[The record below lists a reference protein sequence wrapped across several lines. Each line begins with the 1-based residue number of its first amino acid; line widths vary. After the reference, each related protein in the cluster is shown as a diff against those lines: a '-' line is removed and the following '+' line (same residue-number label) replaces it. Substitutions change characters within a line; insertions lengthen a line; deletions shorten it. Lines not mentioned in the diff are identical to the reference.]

1 MKALATYKK
10 KRRFNETPEPEGS
23 GKAHKN
29 HKLQYVIQRHDA
41 SHLHYDFRLEV
52 NGVLKSWAVPK
63 GPSLNPADKR
73 LAVQVE
79 DHPLAYGKFEGEI
92 PEGNYGAGTVAI
104 WDKGTYEPEEADGKD
119 IEEAIDRDI
128 EKGSLK
134 FMLHGGKLN
143 GSFALVRMKN
153 GKGNNW
159 LLIKHDDEYAIR
171 KPYDP
176 DAAQATTRTKS
187 RRKEKRAIKAAAA
200 PPSVRSGKNEK
211 LKQTIT
217 PMMAQLDDKPF
228 DNDNWIF
235 EIKWDGYRAV
245 AEVGD
250 TPVRLY
256 SRNGL
261 SFEALY
267 PRIFE
272 ALQKIKKEAVLDGE
286 IVVMDKDD
294 RPSFQKLQQYGEN
307 PTLPLLYYVFDC
319 LSYQGKDITDLPL
332 LERKKIA
339 KSLVPKNSVIRY
351 SDHIVGEGKE
361 FFTHVVKLNVEGMI
375 AKRADST
382 YHPGKRTRDWLKIK
396 NHNTQEAII
405 AGYTAPR
412 GGRQH
417 FGALLLGIREGNKLK
432 YIGHTGTGFTDLQ
445 LKEMYLKLKALERDS
460 SPFEG
465 KIPVNSPVTWVE
477 PTLVCEVKFAELTDE
492 GILRQAV
499 FMGLRIDKSARE
511 ANHIDVAVKPE
522 KKRALKKVV
531 DKKPAAR
538 QKKAAKQPATKEETV
553 KDIALKIDGHKVE
566 FTNLNKFYWPEEGI
580 TKGNLVDYYNSMY
593 KFILPYLKDRPESL
607 RRNPNGI
614 IDHGFYHKDAGDA
627 APGFVK
633 TKTIYSEAANK
644 DIEYIICND
653 RATLLYLNN
662 LGCIELNPWNS
673 TIKHLDYPD
682 YLVMDIDPSEK
693 NTFEEVVDTALVIK
707 EILDKAGA
715 KSYCKTSGA
724 TGLHIYVPMHAQY
737 TYEQVRAFAEIIA
750 TLARQALPDTTT
762 MERSLNKRKGRIYLD
777 YLQNKRG
784 QTLAAAYSVRPVPG
798 ASVSTP
804 LLWKEV
810 KHGLSPLDFTIFNV
824 QKRLVKNGDLFQNVL
839 KEKTNLKKCL
849 AVLESM

>member
-1 MKALATYKK
+1 MKTLTTYNK
-10 KRRFNETPEPEGS
+10 KRHFNNTPEPRGEA
-23 GKAHKN
+23 KATGN
-29 HKLQYVIQRHDA
+29 HKLQFVIQRHDA
-41 SHLHYDFRLEV
+41 SRLHFDFRLEV

-63 GPSLNPADKR
+63 GPSLNPGDRR

-92 PEGNYGAGTVAI
+92 PEGNYGAGTVEI
-104 WDKGTYEPEEADGKD
+104 WDRGTYEPETVKSKD
-119 IEEAIDRDI
+119 AEEEIARDI
-128 EKGSLK
+128 ENGSLK
-134 FMLHGGKLN
+134 FILHGDKLN

-159 LLIKHDDEYAIR
+159 LLIKHDDEYATREPYQADGIKT
-171 KPYDP
+171 KPV
-176 DAAQATTRTKS
+176 AKRTKA
-187 RRKEKRAIKAAAA
+187 RTKQAEAGIT
-200 PPSVRSGKNEK
+200 PPSVRSGKHEK
-211 LKQTIT
+211 LKRTIT
-217 PMMAQLDDKPF
+217 PMMAQLDNEPF
-228 DNDNWIF
+228 DDNNWVF

-245 AEVGD
+245 AEVGHY
-250 TPVRLY
+250 PIRLY

-267 PRIFE
+267 PKIFD
-272 ALQKIKKEAVLDGE
+272 ALKKIKTEAILDGE
-286 IVVMDKDD
+286 IVVMDGNDK
-294 RPSFQKLQQYGEN
+294 PSFQKLQQYGEN
-307 PTLPLLYYVFDC
+307 PTLPILYYVFDC
-319 LSYQGKDITDLPL
+319 LSYKGKDITDLSL

-339 KSLVPKNSVIRY
+339 KSLVPKDSIIRY

-361 FFTHVVKLNVEGMI
+361 FFAHVLKLNVEGMI
-375 AKRADST
+375 AKRADSL
-382 YHPGKRTRDWLKIK
+382 YHVGKRTRDWLKIK

-417 FGALLLGIREGNKLK
+417 FGALMLGIRKGDKLR

-445 LKEMYLKLKALERDS
+445 LKELYLKLQPLVRDT

-465 KIPVNSPVTWVE
+465 KVPVKGQITWVE
-477 PTLVCEVKFAELTDE
+477 PTLVCEVKFAELTHD

-511 ANHIDVAVKPE
+511 TDHIDEAVKPQ
-522 KKRALKKVV
+522 KKRALKKAKSRAAMKRIGKVPA
-531 DKKPAAR
+531 KPN
-538 QKKAAKQPATKEETV
+538 TV
-553 KDIALKIDGHKVE
+553 KDIELKIDGHKVE
-566 FTNLNKFYWPEEGI
+566 FTNLNKFYWPEEQI
-580 TKGNLVDYYNSMY
+580 TKGNLIDYYNSMY

-614 IDHGFYHKDAGDA
+614 IDHGFYHKDAGGDA
-627 APGFVK
+627 PAWVK
-633 TKTIYSEAANK
+633 HKTIYSEAANK

-673 TIKHLDYPD
+673 TLKHLDHPD
-682 YLVMDIDPSEK
+682 YLIMDIDPSD
-693 NTFEEVVDTALVIK
+693 NNSFDDVVDAALVIK

-715 KSYCKTSGA
+715 KGYCKTSGA
-724 TGLHIYVPMHAQY
+724 TGLHIYVPMHALY
-737 TYEQVRAFAEIIA
+737 TYEQVRSFAEVIA
-750 TLARQALPDTTT
+750 NLANQALPRTTT
-762 MERSLNKRKGRIYLD
+762 IERSLSKRKGRIYLD

-798 ASVSTP
+798 ATVSTP

-810 KHGLSPLDFTIFNV
+810 KHGLSPHDFTIFNI
-824 QKRLVKNGDLFQNVL
+824 QKRVMKNGDLFQSVL
-839 KEKTNLKKCL
+839 HEKTNLKKCIQ
-849 AVLESM
+849 ALENF